1 MKWDDFG
8 VLESELITDE
18 NTGKTFGESDQFKIL
33 GWSGKIRTA
42 KKYFC
47 RCSICSKDSELFGEG
62 IFAIPYYILKS
73 GSLPCGCGKLVKWT
87 KEQNRVRI
95 DRECSTRGY
104 IFLGFVEPYTGVH
117 SKIKLDGPYGYS
129 ENTIM
134 ANFMIG
140 QACSN
145 RRIFRIKES
154 LTEEMEVT
162 LEKIFKTG
170 RFPEGT
176 IFCKSEKQGHLLLK
190 CPECGSLSESKSHHL
205 KDGRKPCCS
214 YYRQKEAYILLVRDS
229 EIEVALKF
237 GIANNTNLRVQAL
250 KNVNKLDFDL
260 LGTWIFLNE
269 SDCKSAEKACF
280 LALNTGIVGKDF
292 MKEGFTETTT
302 LNNFDNIVKIYEKFN
317 GKLKKQEEE
326 K

>member
-8 VLESELITDE
+8 VLESDLTTDE
-18 NTGKTFGESDQFKIL
+18 NTGKTFGETNQFKIL
-33 GWSGKIRTA
+33 GWSGKIKTA
-42 KKYFC
+42 KRYFC
-47 RCSICSKDSELFGEG
+47 RCSICSKDSELFGDG
-62 IFAIPYYILKS
+62 IFAIAYYIIKG
-73 GSLPCGCGKLVKWT
+73 GSLPCGCSKAVKWT
-87 KEQNRVRI
+87 REQNELRI
-95 DRECSTRGY
+95 ERECSGRGY
-104 IFLGFVEPYTGVH
+104 TFLGFVEPYKGVH
-117 SKIKLDGPYGYS
+117 SKVKLDGPYGYS

-140 QACSN
+140 QSCVN

-154 LTEEMEVT
+154 LTEDMQVT

-170 RFPEGT
+170 RFPQGT
-176 IFCKSEKQGHLLLK
+176 IFCNSERQGYLLVK
-190 CPECGSLSESKSHHL
+190 CPECGSLSESKSSHL
-205 KDGRKPCCS
+205 KDGRRPCCS
-214 YYRQKEAYILLVRDS
+214 YYRQKEAYILLVKDS

-260 LGTWIFLNE
+260 LGTWSFSNE

-280 LALNTGIVGKDF
+280 SDLTTGIVGKDF

-302 LNNFDNIVKIYEKFN
+302 LNNFEKIVKIYEKFN
-317 GKLKKQEEE
+317 GKINKQEEE